1 MLFDQQI
8 LVPDELLDA
17 AAAVLEEGEYKRT
30 SDLNR
35 SYIAKG
41 GGRKGEYAFPKSIRL
56 RHTDVPDN
64 FNSPLTLWPLPRHI
78 LLLPQSYFALD
89 TRSESRF
96 QSLVPPLDAS
106 NAGILV
112 PKYNTFLEGLVHAFI
127 FHDIFIDYL
136 VRYRRRGLRERA
148 ILSDI
153 QTEDCTWYMTQSLRR
168 NGFQITIQEHIRQK
182 TLRKSLEA
190 QNSRLVA
197 LRQLIARDIPCI
209 LWGEDA
215 LFLAHSISVSLPDQ
229 QILVPDEL
237 LETASA
243 ILEEG
248 QYQRTSEPHK
258 NYLGRFGP
266 DEGKYAFPKSIRLQH
281 VDIPEDDPYKCW
293 PTPRHILLLPQSY
306 YALDARS
313 ASRFQS
319 LGPPL
324 QASNAGILVP
334 KYNTFLEGLVHFLMH
349 PPAGRPSQDAARFHS
364 MFIHYLTVYRSKLV
378 PDVKEDIM
386 SQIQTEDGAWYLNLK
401 LSRRQGVR
409 SHEIEEYKRQKELR
423 RPKSDKNDCITNNN
437 YPFYNGANKIRTQTI
452 REYSMLP
459 SIEQHKNYPAACL
472 QMHAPDSQWIS
483 KARTSTRLPCS
494 RALHFK
500 SRTLSHVVR
509 HLIRCFRS

>member
-1 MLFDQQI
+1 MGLVESVETQHKRLITLRQLIAHKIPCILWGEDALAFGHCVPTMLFDQQI

-112 PKYNTFLEGLVHAFI
+112 PKYNTFLEGLVHAFMYPPEGRRGSVS

-168 NGFQITIQEHIRQK
+168 NGFQITIQEYIRRKRLRERYVSQSVSITITSR
-182 TLRKSLEA
+182 TLTGSTLLTRYDPSSDSLEA
-190 QNSRLVA
+190 QNSRLIA
-197 LRQLIARDIPCI
+197 LRQLIARDIACI

-248 QYQRTSEPHK
+248 KYQRTSEPHK

-324 QASNAGILVP
+324 QASNAGVLVP
-334 KYNTFLEGLVHFLMH
+334 KYHTFLEGLVHFLMH

-386 SQIQTEDGAWYLNLK
+386 SQIQTADGAWYMNLK

-409 SHEIEEYKRQKELR
+409 SHEIEEYKRQSELC
-423 RPKSDKNDCITNNN
+423 RP
-437 YPFYNGANKIRTQTI
+437 YVP
-452 REYSMLP
+452 
-459 SIEQHKNYPAACL
+459 
-472 QMHAPDSQWIS
+472 
-483 KARTSTRLPCS
+483 
-494 RALHFK
+494 
-500 SRTLSHVVR
+500 
-509 HLIRCFRS
+509 